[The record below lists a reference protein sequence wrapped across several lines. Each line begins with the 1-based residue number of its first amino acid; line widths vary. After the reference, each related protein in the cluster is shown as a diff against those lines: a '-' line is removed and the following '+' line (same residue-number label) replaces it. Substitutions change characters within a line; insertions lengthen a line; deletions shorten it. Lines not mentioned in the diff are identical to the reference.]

1 MCAFKGEHLVQT
13 VSYIE
18 ITFKDVIC
26 TYLYKRHYN
35 KCIFVCVKIS
45 KRNER
50 KDRISRNLLRK
61 TESTC

>member
-26 TYLYKRHYN
+26 TYLYKRLT
-35 KCIFVCVKIS
+35 IS
-45 KRNER
+45 AY
-50 KDRISRNLLRK
+50 LYV
-61 TESTC
+61 